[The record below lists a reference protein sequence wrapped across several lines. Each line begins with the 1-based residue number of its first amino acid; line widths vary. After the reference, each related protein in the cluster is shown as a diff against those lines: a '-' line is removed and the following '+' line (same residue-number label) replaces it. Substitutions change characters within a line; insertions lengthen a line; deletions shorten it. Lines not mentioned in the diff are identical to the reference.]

1 MRVLAYRYGEGN
13 GKDLAQAGWG
23 EAPQQYDIAQYY
35 EDLCLPLS
43 PGRRP
48 QLAQLLVDNHE
59 QPADLILVQG
69 LEALGDSLAEV
80 IAQLQTLEALGST
93 VMIWPGGTP
102 VKDLGLVPQLAEMQ
116 DQLRRRQLRRG
127 HARNRLQSLPPPG
140 KAPYGYRRG
149 QDRYLID
156 RSTAPVI
163 TAFVN
168 EFLLYGS
175 LRGAVRFIENRFG
188 KRIAVSTGRRWLTHP
203 VYRGDLQYQD
213 GHIQRDTH
221 AAIIGRSEGAQIDR
235 LLRRNRP
242 LPPRTAGA
250 PRSLA
255 GLVSCQ
261 TCGCPLMISQT
272 SRRGQ
277 TKTYLYLRPSG
288 CQRSPR
294 CGGLPYDAV
303 LGKIIDQICQDLPR
317 AVARLGSGGAGPA
330 SPEVAPEEGGG
341 ARQSPAPVPAAVDP
355 PGSGGPDQG
364 DQLARQITAKQAI
377 LQQLPGL
384 VATGILDPETADLR
398 RYTLEG
404 EIAQIEQRRSQLPPV
419 NLQELSRSV
428 AIPQFWLDLSE
439 AERRFFF
446 REFIRRVQIQR
457 QAEGWQVHLELVF

>member
-13 GKDLAQAGWG
+13 GTDLSQAGWG
-23 EAPQQYDIAQYY
+23 EAAQQYEIAQYY

-43 PGRRP
+43 SGRRP
-48 QLAQLLVDNHE
+48 QLAQLLVDNRE

-69 LEALGDSLAEV
+69 LDALGDSLAEV
-80 IAQLQTLEALGST
+80 IDQLQTLEALGSQ
-93 VMIWPGGTP
+93 VMIWPGGTL
-102 VKDLGLVPQLAEMQ
+102 VQDLALVPQLAEMQ
-116 DQLRRRQLRRG
+116 DQLWRRQLRRG

-156 RSTAPVI
+156 RSTAPVV
-163 TAFVN
+163 TALVN

-175 LRGAVRFIENRFG
+175 LRGAVRFIEHRLG

-203 VYRGDLQYQD
+203 VYRGDLQYRD

-221 AAIIGRSEGAQIDR
+221 AAIISRSEAAQIDR

-261 TCGCPLMISQT
+261 TCGCPLIVSQT

-277 TKTYLYLRPSG
+277 AKTYLYLRPNG
-288 CQRSPR
+288 CGRSPR

-303 LGKIIDQICQDLPR
+303 LGKIIDQICHDLPR
-317 AVARLGSGGAGPA
+317 AVARLGSRGASPA
-330 SPEVAPEEGGG
+330 IPEVAPEEGGG
-341 ARQSPAPVPAAVDP
+341 ARQGP
-355 PGSGGPDQG
+355 PPDQG
-364 DQLARQITAKQAI
+364 DQLARQLRAKQAI
-377 LQQLPGL
+377 LEQLPGL
-384 VATGILDPETADLR
+384 VETGILDPETADLR

-457 QAEGWQVHLELVF
+457 QPEGWQVHLELVF

>member
-1 MRVLAYRYGEGN
+1 MRVLAYRYGEGT
-13 GKDLAQAGWG
+13 GKELFQSGWG
-23 EAPQQYDIAQYY
+23 EAVLQYDIAQYY
-35 EDLCLPLS
+35 EDLCLPPS
-43 PGRRP
+43 PGHRP
-48 QLAQLLVDNHE
+48 QLAQLLVDNRE

-69 LEALGDSLAEV
+69 LEALGDSLTEV
-80 IAQLQTLEALGST
+80 IAQLQALEAMGSR
-93 VMIWPGGTP
+93 VMIWPGGTL
-102 VKDLGLVPQLAEMQ
+102 VKDLALVPQLAEMQ

-127 HARNRLQSLPPPG
+127 HALNRLQSLPPPG

-156 RSTAPVI
+156 RTTAPVV
-163 TAFVN
+163 TALVN

-221 AAIIGRSEGAQIDR
+221 AAIIGRSEAAQVDR
-235 LLRRNRP
+235 LLRRNSQ
-242 LPPRTAGA
+242 LPPRTASA

-261 TCGCPLMISQT
+261 TCGCPLIISQT
-272 SRRGQ
+272 SLRGR

-288 CQRSPR
+288 CDRSPR
-294 CGGLPYDAV
+294 CGSLPYDAV
-303 LGKIIDQICQDLPR
+303 LGRIIDQICQDLPR
-317 AVARLGSGGAGPA
+317 AVARLRAPGVNPPMPDLVLDEGGAAGQSSSPDLALSDQLGPRE
-330 SPEVAPEEGGG
+330 PH
-341 ARQSPAPVPAAVDP
+341 
-355 PGSGGPDQG
+355 QG
-364 DQLARQITAKQAI
+364 DQLARQIAEKQVI
-377 LQQLPGL
+377 LQQLPDL
-384 VATGILDPETADLR
+384 VATGVLDPETADLR
-398 RYTLEG
+398 RYNLAG
-404 EIAQIEQRRSQLPPV
+404 EIAQLEQQRSQLPPV

-439 AERRFFF
+439 TERRFFF
-446 REFIRRVQIQR
+446 REFIRRIQIQR